1 MPTLSNLNPFSIVES
16 SSSERVSIF
25 IPDLSVGGAQ
35 RVTINLAEALNDDG
49 FKVEL
54 LVADASGKFSSD
66 ISNDIKII
74 ELKNIVPVLGVLG
87 VVPSLRSHLKHSESA
102 VLISSLTRANVT
114 AILAQQLLSSK
125 ILSVGIEHLN
135 ITEKDT
141 TVRGQVTFK
150 LAKILYSN
158 LDAIV
163 AVSEGVAASISNEFK
178 IDRTDISVIPNIV
191 ITDEF
196 RTQAASAVDHRWTD
210 DEFELIVSLGRL
222 SDQKDYPTLLKA
234 FSKVENDDA
243 RLLIIGEGE
252 LRDELMQLSRR
263 LKIQEKVEF
272 AGYVDNPYKY
282 INDAS
287 LFVLS
292 SKREGLPTVLI
303 EALGCGC
310 PIVSTDSP
318 SGPSEVLDYG
328 RYGHLIPIGDPDRL
342 AGAIDAE
349 LSKTHDETILLERA
363 DHYSAKTVIPMFKQL
378 M

>member
-1 MPTLSNLNPFSIVES
+1 MSPLSDVNPLSRTESNLHNC
-16 SSSERVSIF
+16 VSVF
-25 IPDLSVGGAQ
+25 VPDLSVGGAQ
-35 RVTINLAEALNDDG
+35 RVTINLAEALHTSG

-54 LVADASGKFSSD
+54 LTADASGEFADEVSD
-66 ISNDIKII
+66 GIDMI
-74 ELKNIVPVLGVLG
+74 ELNNTIPVLGVLG
-87 VVPSLRSHLKHSESA
+87 VVPSLRNHLKRSGSA

-114 AILAQQLLSSK
+114 AIIAQQFLSQQP
-125 ILSVGIEHLN
+125 LSIGIEHLN
-135 ITEKDT
+135 ITNKDT
-141 TVRGQVTFK
+141 TFRGNVTFK
-150 LAKILYSN
+150 LAELLYPQ

-163 AVSEGVAASISNEFK
+163 AVSEGVATSISNELK
-178 IDRTDISVIPNIV
+178 INRSDISVIPNIV

-196 RTQAASAVDHRWTD
+196 RERATSAVDHPWANG
-210 DEFELIVSLGRL
+210 EFELIVSLGRL

-252 LRDELMQLSRR
+252 LMDELVQLSYR
-263 LKIQEKVEF
+263 LNIQDKVEF

-282 INDAS
+282 INAAS

-318 SGPSEVLDYG
+318 SGPREVLDYG
-328 RYGHLIPIGDPDRL
+328 RYGHLVPVGDPNRL

-349 LSKTHDETILLERA
+349 LSKTHDKTILLERA
-363 DHYSAKTVIPMFKQL
+363 DYFSAKTVVPMFEKL